1 MVDACEI
8 ARAGR
13 EPVTD
18 PDTGV
23 VTYPTGAPFYRGR
36 CLVQLPNVQEF
47 DVQAGER
54 EWTEQRARIDVPMS
68 VTGIRI
74 DDVVTVTGSTLDPD
88 LVGRRYVV
96 AGLMHKTYA
105 TARRLRCT
113 EVVR

>member
-1 MVDACEI
+1 MVDACTI
-8 ARAGR
+8 ARGGAD
-13 EPVTD
+13 PVTD
-18 PDTGV
+18 PETGV
-23 VTYPTGAPFYRGR
+23 VTYPTGPAFYTGR
-36 CLVQLPNVQEF
+36 CLVQLPDVQES
-47 DVQAGER
+47 DVEAGER
-54 EWTEQRARIDVPMS
+54 EWVQQRARIDVPMS

-74 DDVVTVTGSTLDPD
+74 DDVVTVTRSVLDPD

>member
-1 MVDACEI
+1 MVDACTI

-23 VTYPTGAPFYRGR
+23 VTYPTGPAFYTGP
-36 CLVQLPNVQEF
+36 CLVQLPDVQES

-54 EWTEQRARIDVPMS
+54 EWTQQRARIDVPMS
-68 VTGIRI
+68 VTGVRV
-74 DDVVTVTGSTLDPD
+74 DDVVTVTRSELDPD

-96 AGLMHKTYA
+96 AGLMHKTFA